1 MISRRTTLLIADII
15 CNVFTHKV
23 AEKDIH
29 GHVRGY
35 PYKVKEEELRNFLF
49 EFNVDGFSIEKL
61 SHSFIKKEELKKE
74 ELKKDILNMHTG
86 YFYNK
91 TNYNKFIN
99 MGQKDIK
106 CLTIGILYRKLQPES
121 LSKLENLLR
130 IDGYIYEKEKLYEIN
145 IDVDDKA
152 NIIKNKFEKFNF
164 MNKDEF
170 SVFYNNMNEHLENS
184 KWEDVIHNSRK
195 LLEIVLK
202 ECAIYYSN
210 NIKNDKNDLIN
221 AKPVEIRKYLE
232 KVNYFSED
240 ESNIIHYY
248 YKYLSNI
255 GSHPKLALEE
265 QADFSRVMSINTIL
279 YAINRLEKYI
289 KG

>member
-15 CNVFTHKV
+15 CNEFTHQV
-23 AEKDIH
+23 MEKDLH
-29 GHVRGY
+29 GHFRGY
-35 PYKVKEEELRNFLF
+35 VYKVKEDELRNFLF

-61 SHSFIKKEELKKE
+61 SHSFITKSELKN
-74 ELKKDILNMHTG
+74 DILNMHTG

-91 TNYNKFIN
+91 NQYNQFRN

-106 CLTIGILYRKLQPES
+106 CLTIGILYRKLQSES
-121 LSKLENLLR
+121 INILENLLR

-145 IDVDDKA
+145 TDVDDKA
-152 NIIKNKFEKFNF
+152 DIIKKKFEKLNF
-164 MNKDEF
+164 ANKDEF
-170 SVFYNNMNEHLENS
+170 NIFYNNMNEHFENS

-210 NIKNDKNDLIN
+210 NINKDKKDLTDS
-221 AKPVEIRKYLE
+221 KPVEIRKYLE
-232 KVNYFSED
+232 SVNYFSED
-240 ESNIIHYY
+240 ESNIIQYY

-289 KG
+289 TG